1 MSRTSMSQSITD
13 VSVSSNSA
21 VDGYITGVLS
31 GEIVACKWVRLAV
44 ERHLDDLENG
54 HTRGLYF
61 DEERAQHAIDFFQFL
76 RHSKGE
82 WAGRV
87 VELEPWQQFF
97 LWALFGWL
105 RDDGMRRYR
114 TAYLEVSRKN
124 GKTTLLA
131 GVGLY
136 LVVADEEPGA
146 EVYTAATKKDQARIS
161 HSEAK
166 RMVQRSS
173 HLSAIVSVMR
183 DNLSVLATDSKFEP
197 LGRDSDTLDGL
208 NVHGAVI
215 DELHAHKNR
224 EMYDILDTATGSR
237 RQPLICMIT
246 TAGVDRTS
254 ICFEHH
260 EYTQKVLERLVEDDS
275 HFGLI
280 YTLDDEDDWE
290 TNWSDETLWVKA
302 NPNLGV
308 SKKWDDMRRKATRAK
323 EMPAALNSFLRKE
336 LDLWTQAETA
346 WMNMERWLA
355 LKGSVS
361 ESGLR
366 GRRCYAGLDLSST
379 TDISALVLAFPPVV
393 EGDLFQFLWRFFLP
407 QEAMLARSRRDRVPY
422 DVWVRQGFITVTP
435 GDVIDYK
442 AIYAQ
447 FDADAQAFDLEEVA
461 FDRWGATQVAQDLA
475 DRGATMIQFGQG
487 FASMSSPMKQMETM
501 VLGGRIAHG
510 HNPVANWMMGNV
522 VALTDASENIK
533 PDKAHSRE
541 RIDGV
546 VAAIMALDRA
556 IRNEGSGGSV
566 YDERDIREI

>member
-1 MSRTSMSQSITD
+1 MSQSITD

-21 VDGYITGVLS
+21 VDGYIAGVLS

-54 HTRGLYF
+54 HTRGLHF
-61 DEERAQHAIDFFQFL
+61 DEKLAQHAIDFFQFL

-97 LWALFGWL
+97 LWVLFGWL

-290 TNWSDETLWVKA
+290 TNWSDETLWIKA

-323 EMPAALNSFLRKE
+323 EMPAALNAFLRKE

-407 QEAMLARSRRDRVPY
+407 QEAMLARSKRDRVPY

-487 FASMSSPMKQMETM
+487 FASMSSPMKQMETL

-533 PDKAHSRE
+533 PDKARSRE

-546 VAAIMALDRA
+546 VAGIMALDRA
-556 IRNEGSGGSV
+556 IRNEGNSGSV